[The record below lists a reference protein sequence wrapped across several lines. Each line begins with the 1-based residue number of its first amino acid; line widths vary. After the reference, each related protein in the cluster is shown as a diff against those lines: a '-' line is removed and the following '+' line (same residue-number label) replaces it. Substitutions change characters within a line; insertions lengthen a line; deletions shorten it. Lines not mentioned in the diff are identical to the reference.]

1 MQMYFISKWRHLQEL
16 SFAKGGLTTP
26 DKLNSIA
33 ALADDALRRAVDSH
47 TEWASLLVT
56 ISRLYKYP
64 FADQL
69 MIHAQ
74 RPGATACASY
84 EVWND
89 TMRRYVRRGAKG
101 IALVD
106 NSGDS
111 PRLRYVF
118 DIADTGTR
126 RSSRPFSP
134 WAVNDAN
141 LTEVQFGLKQDFGA
155 DGKWLS
161 SQLQDAARNLAEM
174 YFDAHRHDMA
184 GIVDGSLMA
193 GYDEGELRDSFIK
206 ATYVST
212 AYALL
217 SRCGYDPAAYFD
229 EADFA
234 FLSEW
239 DTSEAV
245 TALGTAVSENTQ
257 MVLRQIERTIRS
269 YERSQNHD
277 RDNLH
282 DRERRPTSEP
292 EPARDGANRPL
303 REAETALPP
312 GAPAHPVEPASDER
326 DAVAAPTRDRSGGA
340 TADRPDAAEAGGGS
354 GRNRGAESRRP
365 AEVDGPHEQLQGPG
379 RRSSSERIDLQLNL
393 FDEAEDAQAPSAFS
407 FPQEVVDDVLR
418 LGGNTDELRMRVV
431 AEFEKRRSIDEIAA
445 FLPTVYRGG
454 NGFTIDGVKYAVWY
468 AEDGIRVAQGEQA
481 RYERGAQLIPWA
493 EAAARIGELLDAE
506 RYATKG
512 EVAGAE
518 DYERE
523 LIAQKLWNLCRDLSE
538 GNEGLFPSLA
548 DVGGGY
554 PEAVQQIAAKLADP
568 EGREAVLGDY
578 LAFREAY
585 KADRGVLRF
594 HYHDVDGIF
603 VSLAAQLLDRR
614 KFASDMERVP
624 EVNSFIT
631 QDEIDKELCRGG
643 GIAGSK
649 WRIFGYFTEEH
660 SRSEKAAVLKDLYG
674 TGGHSHALSG
684 ASWSDEWHDAKGI
697 RLEKRGCEDV
707 NLTWS
712 AVARRIDELIASDRY
727 MTETELAEYDLHT
740 AAYAQYRDVKADHAD
755 DIVLVGHG
763 GNYYAY
769 RPDAEEVSDALDL
782 RVKHAGGLDYV
793 VIPGAQLDDALEKL
807 RWRRALSYV
816 DEVGAAHTLPFVI
829 PDAEREQYEKQ
840 LVEALVN
847 DSAYVNAV
855 RNSDSQNARDEGFAA
870 IRRIAAESTDMRFL
884 KLYHDNAEFRNGL
897 RNDVLAAAH
906 KEVSE
911 HPAVLQSQEPTASA
925 YGVGDFVWL
934 DGQEFKITDLQR
946 SYVEL
951 LPPELPYPI
960 YRTERRADFE
970 RLLRRD
976 ERNRHITDYLEQKAA
991 EHSAAEPVQ
1000 PKEPVPSDEAKPVV
1014 YIPVDGEW
1022 QGFPSIAAAEEAAL
1036 EEFQKETRRRARN
1049 FRITDEHLGE
1059 GGAKAKCR
1067 ANIEAIR
1074 LLKYLEEN
1082 GFQASPEQQ
1091 VKLSGYVGWGG
1102 IPEVFDESKPDWSK
1116 EYAELKALLTPEE
1129 YEAARGSTLNAHYTS
1144 PAVIRAIYEAVG
1156 SMGFEGGRILEPSM
1170 GVGNFFG
1177 LLPENM
1183 ANSQLYGVEL
1193 DSITGRIAKQLYPE
1207 ADITVAGFETTSRP
1221 GFYDLA
1227 VGNVP
1232 FGQYQVHDPEYGRL
1246 GFSIHNYFAA
1256 KMLDQVRPGG
1266 IVAFVTSR
1274 YTLDA
1279 KDESVRR
1286 YLAERGELLG
1296 AIRLP
1301 NNAFR
1306 ANAGTDVVSDI
1317 IFLQRR
1323 EQPLTELP
1331 DWVHVG
1337 ENEDGFAINNYFLQR
1352 PDMVLGTPSAESTQ
1366 YGRQDYT
1373 VAPIEGADLSELLH
1387 EAVQNIHGEY
1397 TEREIEEAER
1407 SDILPADPDVR
1418 NYSFTLVDGEVYYR
1432 EGGIMVRQDVSTAM
1446 TERIKGLMELRD
1458 CTRRLIQLQTE
1469 DASDAEIAAEQ
1480 QRLNQLYDAY
1490 TAKHGLISNRENKR
1504 AFSDDSSYYLLCSL
1518 EILDEDGKLER
1529 KADMFTRRTIQP
1541 RRPVEHTETAAEALA
1556 VSLNELG
1563 RVDMEYMSRLCGR
1576 DTSSA
1581 NEKSQPRRSTNPSP
1595 GAASYT
1601 ATDSNSSIPAENKDV
1616 NSIAAELSGVIF
1628 RVPGTE
1634 RYVTADEYLSG
1645 NVREKLREA
1654 EAAAKA
1660 DPSFNVNVEALR
1672 AAQPREL
1679 TASEIDVRLG
1689 ATWIEPRYIEQF
1701 MVETFQPTYWASRS
1715 MDVSYSPYT
1724 SEWHIDGKSAVGAN
1738 DVNACSTYGTSRIN
1752 AYKILENTLNLRDV
1766 RIYDKIEDADG
1777 TERRVLNVKETTLA
1791 QQKQQVIK
1799 DAFRDWLWK
1808 DPKRRETLAAR
1819 YNELFNSTRP
1829 REYDG
1834 SHLTFPGMNPEI
1846 ELREHQRSAIA
1857 RILYGGNSLLAHEVG
1872 AGKTFTMAA
1881 AAMEAKRLGLCRKP
1895 MFAVPNHLTEQW
1907 ASEFLRLYPSANIL
1921 VAEKGDF
1928 NPANRK
1934 KFCARIATGDY
1945 DAVIIGHSQFERI
1958 PVSQERQ
1965 ERLLRS
1971 EIEDITE
1978 GINQLKRSSGERFSI
1993 KSMEKTKK
2001 SLEAKLKKLLDS
2013 PKDDV
2018 VTFEE
2023 LGVDR
2028 LFVDEAHSHKN
2039 LYYHTKMQ
2047 NVAGLSSAEAQK
2059 SSDMYMKC
2067 RYMDE
2072 LTGSRGVVFATGT
2085 PVSNSMTEL
2094 YTMQRYLQHDT
2105 LERLGLSHFDS
2116 WAANF
2121 GETVTALELA
2131 PEGTGYRARTR
2142 FSKFFNL
2149 PELMNLFR
2157 EVVDIKTSDQLN
2169 LPTPEVVYHNE
2180 VSQPTEIQKKLVQEL
2195 SERATK
2201 VHARMVDP
2209 SEDNMLAITNDGRK
2223 LGLDQRVVNP
2233 LLPDEP
2239 GTKVNRCV
2247 DNVFRIWLEG
2257 ADKKLTQLI
2266 FCDLSTPGKG
2276 FNIYDDI
2283 KTKLISRGVP
2293 ESEIAFIHTA
2303 DTNMKKKELFAKV
2316 RSGNVR
2322 VLLGSTAKMGAGT
2335 NVQDRLIA
2343 LHDLDAPW
2351 RPGDLE
2357 QRKGRIA
2364 RQGNMNETVHV
2375 YRYVTE
2381 QTFDSY
2387 IWQTLEN
2394 KQRFISQIMTS
2405 KSPVRS
2411 CEDAD
2416 ETTLS
2421 YAEVKAL
2428 CAGDPRIREKMDLD
2442 VQVAKLR
2449 LLKSSHQSQKYQLE
2463 DRLLQYYPRE
2473 IAATKA
2479 AIMGCEADIKTRD
2492 AHPAPA
2498 DSFAGIELQGLH
2510 YDERVAA
2517 GEALLNILPT
2527 VQDTQPVHI
2536 GSFRGFDVEVSLE
2549 AFGKHVLTL
2558 KGTLEHHVE
2567 LGADARGNISRIENA
2582 LTALDKK
2589 LGALNTRLAD
2599 LQRQV
2604 ENAREELEKP
2614 FPQEDEL
2621 REKSA
2626 RLVEL
2631 NAELDMEN
2639 NSEPPEAEKPSVLA
2653 KLKEPMP
2660 LYEPKNAPSKEACR

>member
-1 MQMYFISKWRHLQEL
+1 MP
-16 SFAKGGLTTP
+16 AKVDTYLDLAREIAQGLAGSVGAWTAFLDT
-26 DKLNSIA
+26 A
-33 ALADDALRRAVDSH
+33 
-47 TEWASLLVT
+47 
-56 ISRLYKYP
+56 SRLYKYP
-64 FADQL
+64 FHDQL

-74 RPGATACASY
+74 RPEATACASY

-106 NSGDS
+106 NSGDA

-134 WAVNDAN
+134 WEINDGN
-141 LTEVQFGLKQDFGA
+141 LAEVQLGLRQAFNAEGD
-155 DGKWLS
+155 WLS
-161 SQLQDAARNLAEM
+161 SQLQDVARDLAEM
-174 YFDAHRHDMA
+174 YFDAHRHDIA
-184 GIVDGSLMA
+184 GIIDGSLMA
-193 GYDEGELRDSFIK
+193 GYDEGELRDSFTK
-206 ATYVST
+206 AAYAST

-234 FLSEW
+234 FISEW
-239 DTSEAV
+239 NTSEAV
-245 TALGTAVSENTQ
+245 TALGTAVSENAQ

-277 RDNLH
+277 RDNLY
-282 DRERRPTSEP
+282 DRERRPTAEP
-292 EPARDGANRPL
+292 HPARDRASRPLREDAPEVSAGAPANTVEPAPVERNAVAAPARDGGS
-303 REAETALPP
+303 
-312 GAPAHPVEPASDER
+312 GAA
-326 DAVAAPTRDRSGGA
+326 
-340 TADRPDAAEAGGGS
+340 ADRPDAAEAGGGS
-354 GRNRGAESRRP
+354 GRDGGTESSRP
-365 AEVDGPHEQLQGPG
+365 DEVDGAHEQLQGSG
-379 RRSSSERIDLQLNL
+379 RRSSSERIDLQLNF

-407 FPQEVVDDVLR
+407 FPQEVMDDVLR
-418 LGGNTDELRMRVV
+418 LGGNTEELRMRVA

-445 FLPTVYRGG
+445 FLPTVYQGG
-454 NGFTIDGVKYAVWY
+454 NGFIIDGEKYAVWFS
-468 AEDGIRVAQGEQA
+468 EDGIRVAHGEQA
-481 RYERGAQLIPWA
+481 RYERGAQLITWA
-493 EAAARIGELLDAE
+493 DAAARIGELLGDG
-506 RYATKG
+506 RFATKE
-512 EVAGAE
+512 EVTGAE
-518 DYERE
+518 DYEHE
-523 LIAQKLWNLCRDLSE
+523 LIARKLRDLQHDLSK

-548 DVGGGY
+548 DVDGGY
-554 PEAVQQIAAKLADP
+554 PEAVQKIAAKLADP

-594 HYHDVDGIF
+594 HSHDVDGIF
-603 VSLAAQLLDRR
+603 VLLAAQLLERR
-614 KFASDMERVP
+614 KFKSDIERVP

-631 QDEIDKELCRGG
+631 QDEIGDALSHGG
-643 GIAGSK
+643 GVAGSK
-649 WRIFGYFTEEH
+649 WRILRHFTEEH
-660 SRSEKAAVLKDLYG
+660 SLSEKAAVLKDLYG
-674 TGGHSHALSG
+674 IGGRSHALSG
-684 ASWSDEWHDAKGI
+684 ATGSGENHDAKGI
-697 RLEKRGCEDV
+697 RLSKPGCEDV

-727 MTETELAEYDLHT
+727 MTEAELAEYDLHT
-740 AAYAQYRDVKADHAD
+740 AAYAKYRDVKASNSDA
-755 DIVLVGHG
+755 IVLVAHG
-763 GNYYAY
+763 GSYYAY
-769 RPDAEEVSDALDL
+769 GPDCEQVSRTLGL
-782 RVKHAGGLDYV
+782 REQRAGGLDYV
-793 VIPGAQLDDALEKL
+793 VIPGEQLDEALEKL
-807 RWRRALSYV
+807 RSRSVVVYV
-816 DEVGAAHTLPFVI
+816 DEAGVEHTLSFI
-829 PDAEREQYEKQ
+829 ISDAEREQYEKQ

-855 RNSDSQNARDEGFAA
+855 RNSDSQNARDEGYAA

-897 RNDVLAAAH
+897 RNDVLAAAY

-911 HPAVLQSQEPTASA
+911 RPAVLQPREPSASA

-934 DGQEFKITDLQR
+934 DGREFKITDLQR
-946 SYVEL
+946 GYVEL
-951 LPPELPYPI
+951 LPPELTYPI
-960 YRTERRADFE
+960 YRTERCADFE

-976 ERNRHITDYLEQKAA
+976 ERNRHITDYLEQNAA

-1000 PKEPVPSDEAKPVV
+1000 SEEPVPSDEAKPVV

-1022 QGFPSIAAAEEAAL
+1022 QGFPSVAAAEVAAL

-1059 GGAKAKCR
+1059 GGAKTKCR
-1067 ANIEAIR
+1067 ANIEAIQ
-1074 LLKYLEEN
+1074 LLKYLERN

-1091 VKLSGYVGWGG
+1091 DKLSGYVGWGG
-1102 IPEVFDESKPDWSK
+1102 IPEVFDENKPDWSK
-1116 EYAELKALLTPEE
+1116 EYAELKSLLTPDE

-1144 PAVIRAIYEAVG
+1144 PAVIKAIYEAVG

-1193 DSITGRIAKQLYPE
+1193 DSITGRIAKQLYPK
-1207 ADITVAGFETTSRP
+1207 ADITVAGFETTNRP
-1221 GFYDLA
+1221 GFFDLA

-1232 FGQYQVHDPEYGRL
+1232 FGQYHVHDPEYDRL

-1286 YLAERGELLG
+1286 YLAERGEMLG

-1317 IFLQRR
+1317 IFLQKR
-1323 EQPLTELP
+1323 EAPATELP

-1337 ENEDGFAINNYFLQR
+1337 TTPEGFTVNRYFIDH
-1352 PDMVLGTPSAESTQ
+1352 PDLVLGTPTAESTQ

-1373 VAPIEGADLSELLH
+1373 VAPIEGADLSEQLH

-1397 TEREIEEAER
+1397 TERDVEEAENT
-1407 SDILPADPDVR
+1407 DILPADPDVR

-1432 EGGIMVRQDVSTAM
+1432 EGGIMVRQSVSAAM

-1541 RRPVEHTETAAEALA
+1541 HRPVEHTETAAEALA

-1563 RVDMEYMSRLCGR
+1563 RVDMEYMSRLCG
-1576 DTSSA
+1576 
-1581 NEKSQPRRSTNPSP
+1581 KSET
-1595 GAASYT
+1595 
-1601 ATDSNSSIPAENKDV
+1601 E
-1616 NSIAAELSGVIF
+1616 IAAELSGVIF

-1654 EAAAKA
+1654 EAAAKDDA
-1660 DPSFNVNVEALR
+1660 SYSINVEALK

-1715 MDVSYSPYT
+1715 MSVNYSPYT
-1724 SEWHIDGKSAVGAN
+1724 SEWHIYGKSAVGAN
-1738 DVNACSTYGTSRIN
+1738 DVNAFSTYGTSRIN

-1766 RIYDKIEDADG
+1766 RIYDKIEEADG

-1808 DPKRRETLAAR
+1808 DPKRRETLVAK

-1834 SHLTFPGMNPEI
+1834 SHLTFPGINPEI
-1846 ELREHQRSAIA
+1846 ELREHQRNAIA
-1857 RILYGGNSLLAHEVG
+1857 RILYGGNTLLAHEVG

-1907 ASEFLRLYPSANIL
+1907 ASEFLRLYPSANVL
-1921 VAEKGDF
+1921 VATKKDF
-1928 NPANRK
+1928 EPANRK

-1971 EIEDITE
+1971 EIEEITE

-1993 KSMEKTKK
+1993 KAMEKTKK

-2105 LERLGLSHFDS
+2105 LERLGLGHFDS

-2157 EVVDIKTSDQLN
+2157 EAADIKTADQLN
-2169 LPTPEVVYHNE
+2169 LPKPEVVYHNE

-2233 LLPDEP
+2233 LLPDSD

-2247 DNVFRIWLEG
+2247 DNVFRIWQDG
-2257 ADKKLTQLI
+2257 AREKLTQLI

-2276 FNIYDDI
+2276 FNVYDDI
-2283 KTKLISRGVP
+2283 KKKLVARGVP

-2303 DTNMKKKELFAKV
+2303 DTDMKKKELFAKV

-2322 VLLGSTAKMGAGT
+2322 VLIGSTAKMGAGT

-2428 CAGDPRIREKMDLD
+2428 CAGDPRIREKM
-2442 VQVAKLR
+2442 VR
-2449 LLKSSHQSQKYQLE
+2449 
-2463 DRLLQYYPRE
+2463 P
-2473 IAATKA
+2473 
-2479 AIMGCEADIKTRD
+2479 
-2492 AHPAPA
+2492 
-2498 DSFAGIELQGLH
+2498 
-2510 YDERVAA
+2510 
-2517 GEALLNILPT
+2517 
-2527 VQDTQPVHI
+2527 
-2536 GSFRGFDVEVSLE
+2536 
-2549 AFGKHVLTL
+2549 
-2558 KGTLEHHVE
+2558 
-2567 LGADARGNISRIENA
+2567 
-2582 LTALDKK
+2582 
-2589 LGALNTRLAD
+2589 
-2599 LQRQV
+2599 
-2604 ENAREELEKP
+2604 
-2614 FPQEDEL
+2614 
-2621 REKSA
+2621 
-2626 RLVEL
+2626 
-2631 NAELDMEN
+2631 
-2639 NSEPPEAEKPSVLA
+2639 
-2653 KLKEPMP
+2653 
-2660 LYEPKNAPSKEACR
+2660 

>member
-1 MQMYFISKWRHLQEL
+1 MP
-16 SFAKGGLTTP
+16 AKVDTYLDLARETARGLAGSVGAWTAFLDT
-26 DKLNSIA
+26 A
-33 ALADDALRRAVDSH
+33 
-47 TEWASLLVT
+47 
-56 ISRLYKYP
+56 SRLYKYP

-106 NSGDS
+106 NSGDA

-134 WAVNDAN
+134 WQIGTGNIEAVSSVLEDS
-141 LTEVQFGLKQDFGA
+141 FGA
-155 DGKWLS
+155 ERDVSLA
-161 SQLQDAARNLAEM
+161 SQLEAAAALLADEYWM
-174 YFDAHRHDMA
+174 GNSRDILD
-184 GIVDGSLMA
+184 IVDGSSLEE
-193 GYDEGELRDSFIK
+193 YDDFNIGVSFREAAAVSIAHTLLR
-206 ATYVST
+206 
-212 AYALL
+212 
-217 SRCGYDPAAYFD
+217 RCGFEPENYFEPQD
-229 EADFA
+229 YKAVF
-234 FLSEW
+234 EW
-239 DTSEAV
+239 DTPEAV
-245 TALGTAVSENTQ
+245 TALGTAVSEISGQ
-257 MVLRQIERTIRS
+257 VLRQIERTVRRE
-269 YERSQNHD
+269 ERSRTHGTVLYD
-277 RDNLH
+277 EGRSIAA
-282 DRERRPTSEP
+282 RA

-303 REAETALPP
+303 REAETEVSS
-312 GAPAHPVEPASDER
+312 GAPAHTVEPAPDER
-326 DAVAAPTRDRSGGA
+326 DAVAAPARDRNGGA
-340 TADRPDAAEAGGGS
+340 AADGPDAAEAGGGS
-354 GRNRGAESRRP
+354 GRNRGTESRRP
-365 AEVDGPHEQLQGPG
+365 DEVDGPHEQLQGSG

-407 FPQEVVDDVLR
+407 FPQKVMDDVLR

-445 FLPTVYRGG
+445 FLPAVYQGG
-454 NGFTIDGVKYAVWY
+454 NGFAIDGEKYAVWY
-468 AEDGIRVAQGEQA
+468 SEDGIRIAQGEQA
-481 RYERGAQLIPWA
+481 RYERGAQLIPWVD
-493 EAAARIGELLDAE
+493 AAVRIGELLDAG

-523 LIAQKLWNLCRDLSE
+523 LIAQKLWHLCRDLSE

-554 PEAVQQIAAKLADP
+554 PEAVQQIAAKLSDP

-603 VSLAAQLLDRR
+603 DLLESQRLERR
-614 KFASDMERVP
+614 KFASDIERVP

-643 GIAGSK
+643 GRAGK
-649 WRIFGYFTEEH
+649 WRIFKYFTEEH

-740 AAYAQYRDVKADHAD
+740 AAYAKYRDAKADHAD

-769 RPDAEEVSDALDL
+769 RPDAEDVSNALDL
-782 RVKHAGGLDYV
+782 REQHAGGLDYV
-793 VIPGAQLDDALEKL
+793 VIPGEQLDTALEKL
-807 RWRRALSYV
+807 RWRRAVSYV
-816 DEVGAAHTLPFVI
+816 DEAGVVHTLPFI
-829 PDAEREQYEKQ
+829 ISDAEREQYEKQ

-855 RNSDSQNARDEGFAA
+855 RNSDSQNAIDEGFAA
-870 IRRIAAESTDMRFL
+870 IRRIAAESTDMRFQ

-897 RNDVLAAAH
+897 RNDVLAAAY

-911 HPAVLQSQEPTASA
+911 RTAVLQLREPTASA

-934 DGQEFKITDLQR
+934 DGREFKITDLQR
-946 SYVEL
+946 GYVEL
-951 LPPELPYPI
+951 LPPEMPYPI

-976 ERNRHITDYLEQKAA
+976 ERNRHITDRLEEAVVSAGLEQGSTVSETA
-991 EHSAAEPVQ
+991 EHSADEPVQ
-1000 PKEPVPSDEAKPVV
+1000 PEEPVPPDEAKPVA

-1022 QGFPSIAAAEEAAL
+1022 QGFPSVAAEEAAF
-1036 EEFQKETRRRARN
+1036 EEFRKETRRRARN

-1067 ANIEAIR
+1067 ANIEAIQ
-1074 LLKYLEEN
+1074 LLKYLERN

-1091 VKLSGYVGWGG
+1091 DKLSGYVGWGG
-1102 IPEVFDESKPDWSK
+1102 IPEVFDENKSEWSK

-1144 PAVIRAIYEAVG
+1144 PTVIRAIYEAVG
-1156 SMGFEGGRILEPSM
+1156 GMGFEGGRILEPSM

-1177 LLPENM
+1177 LLPESM
-1183 ANSQLYGVEL
+1183 ANSRLYGVEL
-1193 DSITGRIAKQLYPE
+1193 DSITGRIAKQLYPK
-1207 ADITVAGFETTSRP
+1207 ADITVAGFETANRP
-1221 GFYDLA
+1221 GFFDLA

-1232 FGQYQVHDPEYGRL
+1232 FGQYQVHDPEYDRL

-1286 YLAERGELLG
+1286 YLAERSELLG

-1323 EQPLTELP
+1323 EAPVTELP
-1331 DWVHVG
+1331 EWVHVG
-1337 ENEDGFAINNYFLQR
+1337 ENEDGFAINNYFLQH
-1352 PDMVLGTPSAESTQ
+1352 PEMVLGTPTAESTQ

-1387 EAVQNIHGEY
+1387 KAIQNIHGEY
-1397 TEREIEEAER
+1397 AEREIEEAER
-1407 SDILPADPDVR
+1407 SDILPADPDMR
-1418 NYSFTLVDGEVYYR
+1418 NYSFALVDGEVYFR
-1432 EGGIMVRQDVSTAM
+1432 EGGIMVRQDVSAAM
-1446 TERIKGLMELRD
+1446 TARIKGLMELRD
-1458 CTRRLIQLQTE
+1458 CTRKLIQLQTE
-1469 DASDAEIAAEQ
+1469 DASDAEITAEQ
-1480 QRLNQLYDAY
+1480 RRLNRLYDAY

-1518 EILDEDGKLER
+1518 EILNEDGKLER

-1541 RRPVEHTETAAEALA
+1541 HRPVEHTETAAEALA

-1563 RVDMEYMSRLCGR
+1563 RVDMEYMSRLCG
-1576 DTSSA
+1576 
-1581 NEKSQPRRSTNPSP
+1581 KSET
-1595 GAASYT
+1595 
-1601 ATDSNSSIPAENKDV
+1601 E
-1616 NSIAAELSGVIF
+1616 IAAELSGVIF
-1628 RVPGTE
+1628 RVPGEE
-1634 RYVTADEYLSG
+1634 RYATADEYLSG

-1654 EAAAKA
+1654 ETAAKT
-1660 DPSFNVNVEALR
+1660 DQSFNINVEALR

-1689 ATWIEPRYIEQF
+1689 ATWIEPRYIAQF
-1701 MVETFQPTYWASRS
+1701 MFNTFQPTYWASRS
-1715 MDVSYSPYT
+1715 MSVNYSPYT
-1724 SEWHIDGKSAVGAN
+1724 SEWRIEGKSAVSAN
-1738 DVNACSTYGTSRIN
+1738 DVNACSTYGTSRMN

-1808 DPKRRETLAAR
+1808 DPKRRETLVAK

-1834 SHLTFPGMNPEI
+1834 SHLTFPGMSPEI

-1857 RILYGGNSLLAHEVG
+1857 RILYGGNTLLAHEVG

-1921 VAEKGDF
+1921 VATKKDF
-1928 NPANRK
+1928 EPANRK

-1965 ERLLRS
+1965 ERLLQS
-1971 EIEDITE
+1971 EIDEITE

-2028 LFVDEAHSHKN
+2028 LFVDEAHSYKN

-2059 SSDMYMKC
+2059 STDMYMKC

-2072 LTGSRGVVFATGT
+2072 QTGSRGVVFATGT

-2105 LERLGLSHFDS
+2105 LERLGLGHFDS

-2157 EVVDIKTSDQLN
+2157 EVADIKTADQLM

-2180 VSQPTEIQKKLVQEL
+2180 VSQPTEIQRKLVQEL

-2233 LLPDEP
+2233 LLPDAD

-2247 DNVFRIWLEG
+2247 DNVFRIWQDG
-2257 ADKKLTQLI
+2257 AGEKLTQLI

-2276 FNIYDDI
+2276 FNVYDDI
-2283 KTKLISRGVP
+2283 KKKLSDRGVP

-2303 DTNMKKKELFAKV
+2303 DTEAKKKELFAKV

-2335 NVQDRLIA
+2335 NVQDRLVA

-2381 QTFDSY
+2381 NTFDSY

-2428 CAGDPRIREKMDLD
+2428 CAGDPRIKEKMDLD

-2449 LLKSSHQSQKYQLE
+2449 LLKSSYQSQKYQLE
-2463 DRLLQYYPRE
+2463 DKLLQGFPRE
-2473 IAATKA
+2473 IAETKA
-2479 AIMGCEADIKTRD
+2479 AISGCEADTKTRD
-2492 AHPAPA
+2492 AHPAPV
-2498 DSFAGIELQGLH
+2498 DGFAGIELQGQY

-2517 GEALLNILPT
+2517 GKALLNILPT
-2527 VQDTQPVHI
+2527 VQDMKPVHI

-2558 KGTLEHHVE
+2558 KGALEYHVE
-2567 LGADARGNISRIENA
+2567 LGADARGNVTRIENA
-2582 LTALDKK
+2582 MPMIGGKLDTFR
-2589 LGALNTRLAD
+2589 ARLSD
-2599 LQRQV
+2599 LERQV
-2604 ENAREELEKP
+2604 ENARKELEKP

-2639 NSEPPEAEKPSVLA
+2639 NTEPQEAEKPSVLA
-2653 KLKEPMP
+2653 KLKEPIP
-2660 LYEPKNAPSKEACR
+2660 LYEPKTHQVKYEEACR

>member
-1 MQMYFISKWRHLQEL
+1 MYKAAFGPLFYYAK
-16 SFAKGGLTTP
+16 KGGLTTS
-26 DKLNSIA
+26 DKLNSIT

-47 TEWASLLVT
+47 TEWASLLGT

-64 FADQL
+64 FHDQL

-74 RPGATACASY
+74 RPEATACASY

-106 NSGDS
+106 NSGDA

-134 WAVNDAN
+134 WEINDGN
-141 LTEVQFGLKQDFGA
+141 LAEVQLGLRQAFNSEGE
-155 DGKWLS
+155 WLS
-161 SQLQDAARNLAEM
+161 SQLQDVARDIAEM
-174 YFDAHRHDMA
+174 YFDAHRHGIA

-206 ATYVST
+206 AAYAST
-212 AYALL
+212 AYAML

-234 FLSEW
+234 FLSEL
-239 DTSEAV
+239 DTPEAV

-257 MVLRQIERTIRS
+257 IVLRQIERTIRS
-269 YERSQNHD
+269 YERIQSHD

-282 DRERRPTSEP
+282 DRERRPTAEP
-292 EPARDGANRPL
+292 EPAGDGANRPL
-303 REAETALPP
+303 REVEAEIHP
-312 GAPAHPVEPASDER
+312 GAPANIVEPAPDER
-326 DAVAAPTRDRSGGA
+326 NTVAAPARDGESSA
-340 TADRPDAAEAGGGS
+340 EPHRPDAAKAGGGS
-354 GRNRGAESRRP
+354 GRNGGTEGRRP
-365 AEVDGPHEQLQGPG
+365 DEVDRAYEQLQGPG

-407 FPQEVVDDVLR
+407 FPQED
-418 LGGNTDELRMRVV
+418 
-431 AEFEKRRSIDEIAA
+431 
-445 FLPTVYRGG
+445 
-454 NGFTIDGVKYAVWY
+454 
-468 AEDGIRVAQGEQA
+468 
-481 RYERGAQLIPWA
+481 
-493 EAAARIGELLDAE
+493 
-506 RYATKG
+506 
-512 EVAGAE
+512 
-518 DYERE
+518 
-523 LIAQKLWNLCRDLSE
+523 
-538 GNEGLFPSLA
+538 
-548 DVGGGY
+548 
-554 PEAVQQIAAKLADP
+554 
-568 EGREAVLGDY
+568 
-578 LAFREAY
+578 
-585 KADRGVLRF
+585 
-594 HYHDVDGIF
+594 
-603 VSLAAQLLDRR
+603 
-614 KFASDMERVP
+614 
-624 EVNSFIT
+624 
-631 QDEIDKELCRGG
+631 
-643 GIAGSK
+643 
-649 WRIFGYFTEEH
+649 
-660 SRSEKAAVLKDLYG
+660 
-674 TGGHSHALSG
+674 
-684 ASWSDEWHDAKGI
+684 
-697 RLEKRGCEDV
+697 
-707 NLTWS
+707 
-712 AVARRIDELIASDRY
+712 
-727 MTETELAEYDLHT
+727 
-740 AAYAQYRDVKADHAD
+740 ADHT
-755 DIVLVGHG
+755 I
-763 GNYYAY
+763 
-769 RPDAEEVSDALDL
+769 S
-782 RVKHAGGLDYV
+782 
-793 VIPGAQLDDALEKL
+793 
-807 RWRRALSYV
+807 
-816 DEVGAAHTLPFVI
+816 
-829 PDAEREQYEKQ
+829 DAEREQYEMQ

-847 DSAYVNAV
+847 DGTYVNAV
-855 RNSDSQNARDEGFAA
+855 RNSDRQNALDEGFSA
-870 IRRIAAESTDMRFL
+870 IRRIAAASTDMRFQ
-884 KLYHDNAEFRNGL
+884 KLYHDDAEFRNGL
-897 RNDVLAAAH
+897 RNDVLAAAY

-911 HPAVLQSQEPTASA
+911 RGNVEVEQSEPSHESTPA
-925 YGVGDFVWL
+925 
-934 DGQEFKITDLQR
+934 
-946 SYVEL
+946 
-951 LPPELPYPI
+951 
-960 YRTERRADFE
+960 
-970 RLLRRD
+970 
-976 ERNRHITDYLEQKAA
+976 
-991 EHSAAEPVQ
+991 
-1000 PKEPVPSDEAKPVV
+1000 V

-1022 QGFPSIAAAEEAAL
+1022 QGFPSVVAAEAAL
-1036 EEFQKETRRRARN
+1036 EEFRKETRRGARN

-1067 ANIEAIR
+1067 ANIEAIQ
-1074 LLKYLEEN
+1074 LLKYLERN

-1091 VKLSGYVGWGG
+1091 EVLSRYVGWGG
-1102 IPEVFDESKPDWSK
+1102 IPDVFDESKSEWSK

-1129 YEAARGSTLNAHYTS
+1129 YDAARGSTLNAHYTS
-1144 PAVIRAIYEAVG
+1144 PTVIRAIYGALG
-1156 SMGFEGGRILEPSM
+1156 NMGFEGGRILEPSM

-1207 ADITVAGFETTSRP
+1207 ANITVAGFETTSRP

-1232 FGQYQVHDPEYGRL
+1232 FGQYQVHDPEYDRL
-1246 GFSIHNYFAA
+1246 GFSIHNYFAS

-1317 IFLQRR
+1317 IFLQKR
-1323 EQPLTELP
+1323 EAPAMELP

-1337 ENEDGFAINNYFLQR
+1337 TTPEGFTVNRYFLDN
-1352 PDMVLGTPSAESTQ
+1352 PNMVLGTPTAESTQ

-1397 TEREIEEAER
+1397 TERDVEEAENT
-1407 SDILPADPDVR
+1407 DILPADPDVR
-1418 NYSFTLVDGEVYYR
+1418 NYSFTLVGGEVYYR
-1432 EGGIMVRQDVSTAM
+1432 EGGIMVRQSVSAAM

-1469 DASDAEIAAEQ
+1469 DASDTEIATGQ
-1480 QRLNQLYDAY
+1480 RRLNRLYDAY
-1490 TAKHGLISNRENKR
+1490 TAKHGLISSRENKR

-1518 EILDEDGKLER
+1518 EILNEDGKLER

-1541 RRPVEHTETAAEALA
+1541 HRPVEHTETAAEALA

-1563 RVDMEYMSRLCGR
+1563 RVDMEYMSRLCG
-1576 DTSSA
+1576 
-1581 NEKSQPRRSTNPSP
+1581 KSET
-1595 GAASYT
+1595 
-1601 ATDSNSSIPAENKDV
+1601 E
-1616 NSIAAELSGVIF
+1616 IAAELSGVIF

-1634 RYVTADEYLSG
+1634 RYATADEYLSG

-1654 EAAAKA
+1654 EAATKA
-1660 DPSFNVNVEALR
+1660 DPSFNVNVEALK

-1766 RIYDKIEDADG
+1766 RIYDKIEEADG

-1799 DAFRDWLWK
+1799 DAFRDWLWQ
-1808 DPKRRETLAAR
+1808 DPKRRETLVAR

-1846 ELREHQRSAIA
+1846 ELREHQRNAIA
-1857 RILYGGNSLLAHEVG
+1857 RILYGGNTLLAHEVG

-1907 ASEFLRLYPSANIL
+1907 ASEFLRLYPSANVL
-1921 VAEKGDF
+1921 VATKKDF
-1928 NPANRK
+1928 EPANRK

-1945 DAVIIGHSQFERI
+1945 DAVIIGHSQFEKI

-1971 EIEDITE
+1971 EIEEITE

-1993 KSMEKTKK
+1993 KAMEKTKK

-2028 LFVDEAHSHKN
+2028 LFVDEAHSYKN

-2105 LERLGLSHFDS
+2105 LERLGLGHFDS

-2157 EVVDIKTSDQLN
+2157 EVADIKTADQLM
-2169 LPTPEVVYHNE
+2169 LPTPEVMYHNE

-2233 LLPDEP
+2233 LLPDAD

-2247 DNVFRIWLEG
+2247 DNVFRIWQDG
-2257 ADKKLTQLI
+2257 AGEKLTQLI

-2293 ESEIAFIHTA
+2293 ESEIAFIHMA
-2303 DTNMKKKELFAKV
+2303 DTEAKKKELFAKV

-2322 VLLGSTAKMGAGT
+2322 VLIGSTAKMGAGT
-2335 NVQDRLIA
+2335 NVQDRLVA

-2381 QTFDSY
+2381 NTFDAY
-2387 IWQTLEN
+2387 LWQTLEN
-2394 KQRFISQIMTS
+2394 KQKFISQIMTS

-2428 CAGDPRIREKMDLD
+2428 CAGDPRIKEKMDLD

-2463 DRLLQYYPRE
+2463 DRLMQYFPRE

-2479 AIMGCEADIKTRD
+2479 AIMGCEADVATRD

-2517 GEALLNILPT
+2517 GEALMQILPT
-2527 VQDTQPVHI
+2527 IMDTEPVHI

-2549 AFGKHVLTL
+2549 QFGKHVLTL

-2567 LGADARGNISRIENA
+2567 LGADARGNVTRIENA

-2589 LGALNTRLAD
+2589 LGALNTRLSD

-2621 REKSA
+2621 REKSS

-2639 NSEPPEAEKPSVLA
+2639 NTEPQEAEKPSVLA
-2653 KLKEPMP
+2653 KLKEPIP
-2660 LYEPKNAPSKEACR
+2660 LYEPRPHQAKEACR

>member
-1 MQMYFISKWRHLQEL
+1 MP
-16 SFAKGGLTTP
+16 AKVDTYL
-26 DKLNSIA
+26 
-33 ALADDALRRAVDSH
+33 ALARETALGLSGSVGAWTAFLD
-47 TEWASLLVT
+47 TA
-56 ISRLYKYP
+56 SRLYKYP

-106 NSGDS
+106 NSGDA

-134 WAVNDAN
+134 WEINDGN
-141 LTEVQFGLKQDFGA
+141 LAEVQLGLRQAFNAEGD
-155 DGKWLS
+155 WLS
-161 SQLQDAARNLAEM
+161 SQLQDVARDLAEM
-174 YFDAHRHDMA
+174 YFDAHRHDIA
-184 GIVDGSLMA
+184 GIIDGSLMA
-193 GYDEGELRDSFIK
+193 GYDEGELRDSFTK
-206 ATYVST
+206 AAYAST

-239 DTSEAV
+239 DTPEAV

-257 MVLRQIERTIRS
+257 IVLRQIERTIRS
-269 YERSQNHD
+269 YERSQSHD
-277 RDNLH
+277 RDNLQH
-282 DRERRPTSEP
+282 RERRPAARA

-303 REAETALPP
+303 REDAPEVSA
-312 GAPAHPVEPASDER
+312 GAPAHPVEPDGTER
-326 DAVAAPTRDRSGGA
+326 DAVAAPARDRSGGA

-365 AEVDGPHEQLQGPG
+365 DEVDRPHEQLQGSG

-407 FPQEVVDDVLR
+407 FPQEVMDDVLR
-418 LGGNTDELRMRVV
+418 LGGNTDKLRMRVI
-431 AEFEKRRSIDEIAA
+431 AEFEKQRSIDEIAA
-445 FLPTVYRGG
+445 FLPTVYQGG
-454 NGFTIDGVKYAVWY
+454 NGFTVNGDKYAVWFSD
-468 AEDGIRVAQGEQA
+468 DGIRVAKGEQA

-493 EAAARIGELLDAE
+493 DAAARIGELLGE
-506 RYATKG
+506 GRYATKEEG
-512 EVAGAE
+512 SGAE
-518 DYERE
+518 DYEHE
-523 LIAQKLWNLCRDLSE
+523 LIAQKLWHLCRDLSD
-538 GNEGLFPSLA
+538 GNESMFPSLA
-548 DVGGGY
+548 NVDGGY
-554 PEAVQQIAAKLADP
+554 PEAVQQIAAKLVGP

-585 KADRGVLRF
+585 KADRSALRF

-603 VSLAAQLLDRR
+603 DLLESQRLERR
-614 KFASDMERVP
+614 KFASGMERVP

-643 GIAGSK
+643 GRAGK
-649 WRIFGYFTEEH
+649 WRIFRYFTEEH
-660 SRSEKAAVLKDLYG
+660 SRSEKAAVLKELYG

-684 ASWSDEWHDAKGI
+684 ASGSNESYDAKGI
-697 RLEKRGCEDV
+697 RLEKLGCEVV

-727 MTETELAEYDLHT
+727 MTEAELAEYDLHT
-740 AAYAQYRDVKADHAD
+740 AAYAQYRDVKPDHAD

-807 RWRRALSYV
+807 RSRSAVSYV
-816 DEVGAAHTLPFVI
+816 DEAGAAHTLPFVI
-829 PDAEREQYEKQ
+829 SDAEREQYEKQ
-840 LVEALVN
+840 LVVALVN

-855 RNSDSQNARDEGFAA
+855 RNSDRQNALDEGFAA
-870 IRRIAAESTDMRFL
+870 IRRIAAASTDMRFQ

-897 RNDVLAAAH
+897 RNDVLAAAY

-911 HPAVLQSQEPTASA
+911 RGNVGVEQSDTSHEPT
-925 YGVGDFVWL
+925 
-934 DGQEFKITDLQR
+934 
-946 SYVEL
+946 
-951 LPPELPYPI
+951 
-960 YRTERRADFE
+960 
-970 RLLRRD
+970 
-976 ERNRHITDYLEQKAA
+976 
-991 EHSAAEPVQ
+991 
-1000 PKEPVPSDEAKPVV
+1000 PVV

-1022 QGFPSIAAAEEAAL
+1022 QGFPSVAAAEEAAL
-1036 EEFQKETRRRARN
+1036 DEFCKETRRRARN

-1059 GGAKAKCR
+1059 GGAKTKCR
-1067 ANIEAIR
+1067 ANIEAIQ
-1074 LLKYLEEN
+1074 LLKYLERN

-1091 VKLSGYVGWGG
+1091 DKLSGYVGWGG
-1102 IPEVFDESKPDWSK
+1102 IPEVFDENKPDWSK
-1116 EYAELKALLTPEE
+1116 EYAELKSLLTPDE

-1144 PAVIRAIYEAVG
+1144 PAVIKAIYEAVG

-1193 DSITGRIAKQLYPE
+1193 DSITGRIAKQLYPK
-1207 ADITVAGFETTSRP
+1207 ADITVAGFETTNRP
-1221 GFYDLA
+1221 GFFDLA

-1232 FGQYQVHDPEYGRL
+1232 FGQYHVHDPEYDRL

-1286 YLAERGELLG
+1286 YLAERGEMLG

-1323 EQPLTELP
+1323 EAPATELP
-1331 DWVHVG
+1331 EWVHVG
-1337 ENEDGFAINNYFLQR
+1337 TTPEGFTVNRYFIDHS
-1352 PDMVLGTPSAESTQ
+1352 DMVLGTPTAESTQ

-1397 TEREIEEAER
+1397 TEREMEEAENT
-1407 SDILPADPDVR
+1407 DILPANPDVR

-1432 EGGIMVRQDVSTAM
+1432 EGGIMVRQSVSAAM

-1469 DASDAEIAAEQ
+1469 DASDVEIAAEQ
-1480 QRLNQLYDAY
+1480 QRLNTLYDAY
-1490 TAKHGLISNRENKR
+1490 TAKHGLISSRENKR

-1541 RRPVEHTETAAEALA
+1541 HRPVEHTETAAEALA

-1563 RVDMEYMSRLCGR
+1563 RVDMEYMSRLCG
-1576 DTSSA
+1576 
-1581 NEKSQPRRSTNPSP
+1581 KS
-1595 GAASYT
+1595 
-1601 ATDSNSSIPAENKDV
+1601 DAE
-1616 NSIAAELSGVIF
+1616 IAAELSGVIF
-1628 RVPGTE
+1628 RVPGEE
-1634 RYVTADEYLSG
+1634 RYATADEYLSG

-1660 DPSFNVNVEALR
+1660 DPSFNVNVESLR

-1689 ATWIEPRYIEQF
+1689 ATWIETRYIEQF

-1715 MDVSYSPYT
+1715 MSVNYSPYT
-1724 SEWHIDGKSAVGAN
+1724 SEWRIEGKSAVSAT
-1738 DVNACSTYGTSRIN
+1738 DVNAFSTYGTLRIS

-1766 RIYDKIEDADG
+1766 RIYDKVEEADG

-1808 DPKRRETLAAR
+1808 DPKRRETLVAR

-1857 RILYGGNSLLAHEVG
+1857 RILYGGNTLLAHEVG

-1907 ASEFLRLYPSANIL
+1907 ASEFLRLYPSANVL
-1921 VAEKGDF
+1921 VATKKDF
-1928 NPANRK
+1928 EPANRK

-1971 EIEDITE
+1971 EIEEITE
-1978 GINQLKRSSGERFSI
+1978 GINQLKLNHGERFSI
-1993 KSMEKTKK
+1993 KAMEKTKK

-2072 LTGSRGVVFATGT
+2072 LTGSRGIVFATGT

-2157 EVVDIKTSDQLN
+2157 EVADIKTSDQLN
-2169 LPTPEVVYHNE
+2169 LPKPEVVYHNE
-2180 VSQPTEIQKKLVQEL
+2180 VSQTTEIQKKLVQEL

-2233 LLPDEP
+2233 LLPDAD

-2247 DNVFRIWLEG
+2247 ENVFRIWQDG

-2266 FCDLSTPGKG
+2266 FCDLSTPGKD

-2293 ESEIAFIHTA
+2293 ESEIAFIHDANT
-2303 DTNMKKKELFAKV
+2303 DEKKKALFSRV

-2335 NVQDRLIA
+2335 NVQDRLVA

-2421 YAEVKAL
+2421 FAEIKAL
-2428 CAGDPRIREKMDLD
+2428 CAGDPRIKEKMDLD

-2463 DRLLQYYPRE
+2463 DRLMQYFPRE
-2473 IAATKA
+2473 IAATRV
-2479 AIMGCEADIKTRD
+2479 AIMGCEADVATRD

-2549 AFGKHVLTL
+2549 QFGKHVLTL
-2558 KGTLEHHVE
+2558 KGALEHHVE
-2567 LGADARGNISRIENA
+2567 LGADARGNISRIENT

-2589 LGALNTRLAD
+2589 LGALNTRLSD
-2599 LQRQV
+2599 LERQV
-2604 ENAREELEKP
+2604 ENAREELGKP

-2639 NSEPPEAEKPSVLA
+2639 NSEPQEAEKPSVLA
-2653 KLKEPMP
+2653 KLKEPIP
-2660 LYEPKNAPSKEACR
+2660 LYEPKTHQVKYKEACR

>member
-1 MQMYFISKWRHLQEL
+1 MYKAAFGPLFYYAK
-16 SFAKGGLTTP
+16 KGGLTTS
-26 DKLNSIA
+26 DKLNSIT
-33 ALADDALRRAVDSH
+33 ALANDALSQSTDGY
-47 TEWASLLVT
+47 TEWASLLGT

-64 FADQL
+64 FYDQL

-89 TMRRYVRRGAKG
+89 TMRRYVRRGVKG

-106 NSGDS
+106 NSGDA

-134 WAVNDAN
+134 WEINDGN
-141 LTEVQFGLKQDFGA
+141 LAEVQLGLRQAFNAEGE
-155 DGKWLS
+155 WLS
-161 SQLQDAARNLAEM
+161 SQLQDVARDLAEM

-206 ATYVST
+206 AAYAST

-239 DTSEAV
+239 NTSEAV

-269 YERSQNHD
+269 YERSQNHA

-282 DRERRPTSEP
+282 DRERRPTAEP
-292 EPARDGANRPL
+292 HPARDGANRPL
-303 REAETALPP
+303 REAETALPQ
-312 GAPAHPVEPASDER
+312 GAPAHTVEPDGTER
-326 DAVAAPTRDRSGGA
+326 DAVAAPARDRGSSA
-340 TADRPDAAEAGGGS
+340 EPHRPDAAEAGGGS
-354 GRNRGAESRRP
+354 GRDGGTESSRP
-365 AEVDGPHEQLQGPG
+365 DEVDGTYQQLQGPG

-407 FPQEVVDDVLR
+407 FPQEVMDDVLR
-418 LGGNTDELRMRVV
+418 LGGNTDGLRMRVV
-431 AEFEKRRSIDEIAA
+431 AELEKRRSIDEIAA

-454 NGFTIDGVKYAVWY
+454 NGFTVNGDKYAVWY
-468 AEDGIRVAQGEQA
+468 TDDGIRIAQGEQA

-493 EAAARIGELLDAE
+493 EAAVRIGELLDAG
-506 RYATKG
+506 RYATKD

-518 DYERE
+518 DYEHE
-523 LIAQKLWNLCRDLSE
+523 LIAQKLWHLCRDLSE
-538 GNEGLFPSLA
+538 GNEGLLSSLA

-578 LAFREAY
+578 LDFREAY
-585 KADRGVLRF
+585 KADPDVLYA

-603 VSLAAQLLDRR
+603 VSLAAQLLERR
-614 KFASDMERVP
+614 KFASDMERLP
-624 EVNSFIT
+624 NAYGLIT
-631 QDEIDKELCRGG
+631 QDEIDKVLCRGG
-643 GIAGSK
+643 GRAGSK
-649 WRIFGYFTEEH
+649 WRIFRYFTEEH
-660 SRSEKAAVLKDLYG
+660 SRSEKAAALKELYG
-674 TGGHSHALSG
+674 TGGRGHALSG
-684 ASWSDEWHDAKGI
+684 ASGSNESYDAKGI
-697 RLEKRGCEDV
+697 RLEKRGCEYV

-712 AVARRIDELIASDRY
+712 AVARRIDELIATDRY
-727 MTETELAEYDLHT
+727 MTEAELAEYDLHT
-740 AAYAQYRDVKADHAD
+740 AVYAKYRDVKADHAD

-769 RPDAEEVSDALDL
+769 RPDTEEVSNALDL
-782 RVKHAGGLDYV
+782 RVKHAGGLDFV
-793 VIPGAQLDDALEKL
+793 AIPGEQLDTALEKL
-807 RWRRALSYV
+807 RSRSAVSYV
-816 DEVGAAHTLPFVI
+816 DEAGVEHTLPFI
-829 PDAEREQYEKQ
+829 ISDAEREQYEKQ
-840 LVEALVN
+840 LVEALAN

-855 RNSDSQNARDEGFAA
+855 RNSDSQNAIDEGFAA
-870 IRRIAAESTDMRFL
+870 IRRIAAASTDMRSQ

-897 RNDVLAAAH
+897 RNDVLAAAY

-911 HPAVLQSQEPTASA
+911 RGNVGVEQSETS
-925 YGVGDFVWL
+925 
-934 DGQEFKITDLQR
+934 
-946 SYVEL
+946 
-951 LPPELPYPI
+951 
-960 YRTERRADFE
+960 
-970 RLLRRD
+970 
-976 ERNRHITDYLEQKAA
+976 HEQT
-991 EHSAAEPVQ
+991 
-1000 PKEPVPSDEAKPVV
+1000 PVV

-1036 EEFQKETRRRARN
+1036 EEFQKETRREARN

-1067 ANIEAIR
+1067 ANIEAIQ
-1074 LLKYLEEN
+1074 LLKYLERN

-1102 IPEVFDESKPDWSK
+1102 IPEVFDESKSEWSK

-1177 LLPENM
+1177 LLPESM
-1183 ANSQLYGVEL
+1183 QGSQLYGVEL

-1207 ADITVAGFETTSRP
+1207 ADITVAGFETTGRP

-1232 FGQYQVHDPEYGRL
+1232 FGQYQVHDPEYDRL

-1266 IVAFVTSR
+1266 IAAFVTSR

-1317 IFLQRR
+1317 IFLQKR
-1323 EQPLTELP
+1323 EAPAMELP

-1337 ENEDGFAINNYFLQR
+1337 TTPEGFTVNRYFIDH
-1352 PDMVLGTPSAESTQ
+1352 PDMVLGTPTAESTQ

-1373 VAPIEGADLSELLH
+1373 VAPIEGADLSEQLH

-1397 TEREIEEAER
+1397 TERDVEEAENT
-1407 SDILPADPDVR
+1407 DILPADPDVR

-1432 EGGIMVRQDVSTAM
+1432 EGGIMVRQSVSAAM

-1480 QRLNQLYDAY
+1480 RRLNRLYDAY
-1490 TAKHGLISNRENKR
+1490 TAKYGLISNRENKR

-1541 RRPVEHTETAAEALA
+1541 HRPVEHTETAAEALA

-1563 RVDMEYMSRLCGR
+1563 RVDIAYMSRLCGR

-1654 EAAAKA
+1654 EAATNDDASY
-1660 DPSFNVNVEALR
+1660 DINVEALK

-1689 ATWIEPRYIEQF
+1689 ATWIEPHYIEQF

-1715 MDVSYSPYT
+1715 MSVNYSPYT
-1724 SEWHIDGKSAVGAN
+1724 SEWRIEGKSAVSAN
-1738 DVNACSTYGTSRIN
+1738 DVNAFSTYGTSRIS

-1766 RIYDKIEDADG
+1766 RIYDKIVDSDG

-1791 QQKQQVIK
+1791 QQKQQIIK

-1808 DPKRRETLAAR
+1808 DPKRRETLVAK

-1834 SHLTFPGMNPEI
+1834 SHLTFPGKNPEI
-1846 ELREHQRSAIA
+1846 ELREHQRNAIA
-1857 RILYGGNSLLAHEVG
+1857 RILYGGNTLLAHEVG

-1907 ASEFLRLYPSANIL
+1907 ASEFLRLYPSANVL
-1921 VAEKGDF
+1921 VATKKDF
-1928 NPANRK
+1928 EPANRK

-1971 EIEDITE
+1971 EIEEITE

-1993 KSMEKTKK
+1993 KAMEKTKK

-2105 LERLGLSHFDS
+2105 LEHLGLGHFDS

-2157 EVVDIKTSDQLN
+2157 EVADIKTSDQLN
-2169 LPTPEVVYHNE
+2169 LPKPEVVYHNE
-2180 VSQPTEIQKKLVQEL
+2180 VSQTTEIQKKLVQEL

-2233 LLPDEP
+2233 LLPDAD

-2247 DNVFRIWLEG
+2247 DNVFRIWQDG
-2257 ADKKLTQLI
+2257 AGEKLTQLI

-2283 KTKLISRGVP
+2283 KKKLADRGVP
-2293 ESEIAFIHTA
+2293 ESEIAFIHAA
-2303 DTNMKKKELFAKV
+2303 DTDMKKKELFAKV

-2498 DSFAGIELQGLH
+2498 DGLAGIELQGQH

-2536 GSFRGFDVEVSLE
+2536 GSFRGFDVAVSLE

-2558 KGTLEHHVE
+2558 KGALEYHVE
-2567 LGADARGNISRIENA
+2567 LGADARGNVTRIENA

-2589 LGALNTRLAD
+2589 LGAFHAHLSD
-2599 LQRQV
+2599 LERQV

-2639 NSEPPEAEKPSVLA
+2639 TTEPQEAEKPSVLA
-2653 KLKEPMP
+2653 KLKEPIP
-2660 LYEPKNAPSKEACR
+2660 LYEPKTHQVKYEEACR

>member
-1 MQMYFISKWRHLQEL
+1 MP
-16 SFAKGGLTTP
+16 AKVDTYL
-26 DKLNSIA
+26 DLAREA
-33 ALADDALRRAVDSH
+33 ALGLSGSVGAWTAFLDTA
-47 TEWASLLVT
+47 
-56 ISRLYKYP
+56 SRLYKYP

-101 IALVD
+101 IALMD
-106 NSGDS
+106 NSGDT
-111 PRLRYVF
+111 PKLRYVF
-118 DIADTGTR
+118 DISDTGTR

-141 LTEVQFGLKQDFGA
+141 LTEVQLGLKQDFGA

-161 SQLQDAARNLAEM
+161 SQLQDSARNLAEM
-174 YFDAHRHDMA
+174 YFDAHRHDIG

-193 GYDEGELRDSFIK
+193 GYDESELRDSFIK
-206 ATYVST
+206 AAYAST

-239 DTSEAV
+239 DTPEAV
-245 TALGTAVSENTQ
+245 TALGTAVSEISGQ
-257 MVLRQIERTIRS
+257 VLRQIERTVRRE
-269 YERSQNHD
+269 ERSRTYGTELYD
-277 RDNLH
+277 
-282 DRERRPTSEP
+282 ERRSIAARA

-303 REAETALPP
+303 REAETALPQ
-312 GAPAHPVEPASDER
+312 GAPAHPVEPDGTER
-326 DAVAAPTRDRSGGA
+326 DAVAAPPRDRSGGA
-340 TADRPDAAEAGGGS
+340 TADRPDAAEAGVGS

-365 AEVDGPHEQLQGPG
+365 DEVDRPHEQLQGPG
-379 RRSSSERIDLQLNL
+379 RRSSSERINLQLNL

-431 AEFEKRRSIDEIAA
+431 AELEKRRSVDEIAA
-445 FLPTVYRGG
+445 FLPTVYHGG
-454 NGFTIDGVKYAVWY
+454 NGFTVDGYKYAVWFS
-468 AEDGIRVAQGEQA
+468 EDGIRVAQGEQA

-493 EAAARIGELLDAE
+493 DAAVRIGELLGDG
-506 RYATKG
+506 RFATKG

-585 KADRGVLRF
+585 KADPDVLYA

-603 VSLAAQLLDRR
+603 DLLESQRLERR
-614 KFASDMERVP
+614 KFASDMERAP

-649 WRIFGYFTEEH
+649 WRIFRYFTEEH
-660 SRSEKAAVLKDLYG
+660 SRSEKAAALKELYG
-674 TGGHSHALSG
+674 TGGRGHAPSG
-684 ASWSDEWHDAKGI
+684 ASGSNESYDAKGI
-697 RLEKRGCEDV
+697 RLEKLGCEVV
-707 NLTWS
+707 NLKWS

-740 AAYAQYRDVKADHAD
+740 AAYAKYRDVKASNSDA
-755 DIVLVGHG
+755 IVLVEHSGS
-763 GNYYAY
+763 YYAY
-769 RPDAEEVSDALDL
+769 RPDAEEISRTLDL
-782 RVKHAGGLDYV
+782 RVKHAGGLDFV
-793 VIPGAQLDDALEKL
+793 AFPGEQLDDALEKL
-807 RWRRALSYV
+807 RSRSAVSYV
-816 DEVGAAHTLPFVI
+816 DEAGVEHTLPFI
-829 PDAEREQYEKQ
+829 ISDAEREQYEKQ
-840 LVEALVN
+840 LVEALAN

-855 RNSDSQNARDEGFAA
+855 RNSDSQNAIDEGFAA

-897 RNDVLAAAH
+897 RNDVLAAAY

-911 HPAVLQSQEPTASA
+911 RPAVLQPRDPPASA

-946 SYVEL
+946 GYVEL

-976 ERNRHITDYLEQKAA
+976 ERNRHITDYLEQEAA
-991 EHSAAEPVQ
+991 EHSADEPVQ
-1000 PKEPVPSDEAKPVV
+1000 PEESVPPDEAKPVV

-1022 QGFPSIAAAEEAAL
+1022 QGFPSVAAAEEAAF
-1036 EEFQKETRRRARN
+1036 EEFRKETRRRARN

-1059 GGAKAKCR
+1059 GGAKTKCR
-1067 ANIEAIR
+1067 ANIEAIQ
-1074 LLKYLEEN
+1074 LLKYLERN

-1091 VKLSGYVGWGG
+1091 DKLSVYVGWGG
-1102 IPEVFDESKPDWSK
+1102 IPEVFDENKPDWSK

-1129 YEAARGSTLNAHYTS
+1129 YDAARGSTLNAHYTS
-1144 PAVIRAIYEAVG
+1144 PAVIKAIYEAVG
-1156 SMGFEGGRILEPSM
+1156 SIGFEGGRILEPSM

-1183 ANSQLYGVEL
+1183 ADSQLYGVEL

-1207 ADITVAGFETTSRP
+1207 ANITVAGFETTNRP
-1221 GFYDLA
+1221 GYFDLA

-1232 FGQYQVHDPEYGRL
+1232 FGQYQVHDPEYDRL

-1266 IVAFVTSR
+1266 IAAFVTSR

-1286 YLAERGELLG
+1286 YIAERGELLG

-1337 ENEDGFAINNYFLQR
+1337 ENEDGFAINNYFLQH
-1352 PDMVLGTPSAESTQ
+1352 PEMVLGTPSAESTQ

-1397 TEREIEEAER
+1397 TERDVEEAENT
-1407 SDILPADPDVR
+1407 DILPADPDVR

-1432 EGGIMVRQDVSTAM
+1432 EGGIMVRQSVSAAM

-1563 RVDMEYMSRLCGR
+1563 RVDIAYMSRLCGR

-1654 EAAAKA
+1654 EAAAKDDA
-1660 DPSFNVNVEALR
+1660 SFNINVEALK

-1689 ATWIEPRYIEQF
+1689 ATWIEPRCIEQF

-1738 DVNACSTYGTSRIN
+1738 DVNACSTYGTSRMN

-1808 DPKRRETLAAR
+1808 DPKRRETLVAK

-1846 ELREHQRSAIA
+1846 KLREHQRNAIA
-1857 RILYGGNSLLAHEVG
+1857 RILYGGNTLLAHEVG

-1907 ASEFLRLYPSANIL
+1907 ASEFLRLYPSANVL
-1921 VAEKGDF
+1921 VATKKDF
-1928 NPANRK
+1928 EPANRK

-1971 EIEDITE
+1971 EIEEITE
-1978 GINQLKRSSGERFSI
+1978 GINQLRRSSGERFSI

-2023 LGVDR
+2023 LGIDR

-2072 LTGSRGVVFATGT
+2072 LTGSRGIVFATGT

-2157 EVVDIKTSDQLN
+2157 EAADIKTADQLM
-2169 LPTPEVVYHNE
+2169 LPTPEVMYHNE

-2283 KTKLISRGVP
+2283 KKKLVARGVP
-2293 ESEIAFIHTA
+2293 ENEIAFIHAA
-2303 DTNMKKKELFAKV
+2303 DTDMKKKELFAKV

-2322 VLLGSTAKMGAGT
+2322 VLIGSTAKMGAGT
-2335 NVQDRLIA
+2335 NVQDRLVA

-2498 DSFAGIELQGLH
+2498 DGLAGIELQGQH

-2527 VQDTQPVHI
+2527 VQDTQPVHV

-2558 KGTLEHHVE
+2558 KGALEHHVE
-2567 LGADARGNISRIENA
+2567 LGADARGNVTRIENA

-2589 LGALNTRLAD
+2589 LGALNTRLSD
-2599 LQRQV
+2599 LERQV

-2639 NSEPPEAEKPSVLA
+2639 TAEPQEAEKPSVLA
-2653 KLKEPMP
+2653 KLKEPIP
-2660 LYEPKNAPSKEACR
+2660 LYEPKQHQAKEACR

>member
-1 MQMYFISKWRHLQEL
+1 MP
-16 SFAKGGLTTP
+16 AKVDTYLDLARETAQVLAGNAGAWTTFL
-26 DKLNSIA
+26 DTA
-33 ALADDALRRAVDSH
+33 
-47 TEWASLLVT
+47 
-56 ISRLYKYP
+56 SRLYKYP

-106 NSGDS
+106 NSGDA

-134 WAVNDAN
+134 WQIDTGNIEAVSSALEDS
-141 LTEVQFGLKQDFGA
+141 FGA
-155 DGKWLS
+155 ERGVSLA
-161 SQLQDAARNLAEM
+161 SQLEAAAALLVDEYWMGNSRDIL
-174 YFDAHRHDMA
+174 D
-184 GIVDGSLMA
+184 IVDGSSLEE
-193 GYDEGELRDSFIK
+193 YDDFNIGVSFRNAATVSIAHTLLR
-206 ATYVST
+206 
-212 AYALL
+212 
-217 SRCGYDPAAYFD
+217 RCGFEPENYLEPQDY
-229 EADFA
+229 EAVF
-234 FLSEW
+234 EW
-239 DTSEAV
+239 ETPEAV
-245 TALGTAVSENTQ
+245 TALGTAVSEISGI
-257 MVLRQIERTIRS
+257 VLRQIERTVRRE
-269 YERSQNHD
+269 ERSRTHGTELYD
-277 RDNLH
+277 EGRSIAA
-282 DRERRPTSEP
+282 RA

-303 REAETALPP
+303 REDAPEVSA
-312 GAPAHPVEPASDER
+312 GAQAHTVEPDGTER
-326 DAVAAPTRDRSGGA
+326 DAVAAPARDRGSSA
-340 TADRPDAAEAGGGS
+340 EPHRPDAAEAGGGS
-354 GRNRGAESRRP
+354 GRDGGTESSRP
-365 AEVDGPHEQLQGPG
+365 DEVDGTYQQLQGPG

-407 FPQEVVDDVLR
+407 FPQEVMDDVLR
-418 LGGNTDELRMRVV
+418 LGGNTDGLRMRVV
-431 AEFEKRRSIDEIAA
+431 AELEKRRSIDEIAA

-454 NGFTIDGVKYAVWY
+454 NGFTVNGDKYAVWY
-468 AEDGIRVAQGEQA
+468 TDDGIRIAQGEQA

-493 EAAARIGELLDAE
+493 EAAVRIGELLDAG
-506 RYATKG
+506 RYATKD

-518 DYERE
+518 DYEHE
-523 LIAQKLWNLCRDLSE
+523 LIAQKLWHLCRDLSE

-578 LAFREAY
+578 LDFREAY
-585 KADRGVLRF
+585 KADPDVLYA

-603 VSLAAQLLDRR
+603 VSLAAQLLERR
-614 KFASDMERVP
+614 KFASDMERLP
-624 EVNSFIT
+624 NAYGLIT
-631 QDEIDKELCRGG
+631 QDEIDKVLCRGG
-643 GIAGSK
+643 GRADSK
-649 WRIFGYFTEEH
+649 WRIFRYFTEEH
-660 SRSEKAAVLKDLYG
+660 SRSEKAAALKELYG
-674 TGGHSHALSG
+674 TGGRGHALSG
-684 ASWSDEWHDAKGI
+684 ASGSNESYDAKGI

-740 AAYAQYRDVKADHAD
+740 AAYAKYRDVKASNSDA
-755 DIVLVGHG
+755 IVLVEHSGS
-763 GNYYAY
+763 YYAY
-769 RPDAEEVSDALDL
+769 RPDAEEISRTLDL

-793 VIPGAQLDDALEKL
+793 VIPGEQLDDALEKL
-807 RWRRALSYV
+807 RWRRAVSYV
-816 DEVGAAHTLPFVI
+816 DAAGAAHTLPFVI
-829 PDAEREQYEKQ
+829 SDTEREQYEKM

-855 RNSDSQNARDEGFAA
+855 RNSDRQNAIDEGFAA
-870 IRRIAAESTDMRFL
+870 IRRIAAASTDMRFQ
-884 KLYHDNAEFRNGL
+884 KPYNDNAEFRNGL
-897 RNDVLAAAH
+897 RNDVLAAAY

-911 HPAVLQSQEPTASA
+911 RGNVDVEQSETSHEPT
-925 YGVGDFVWL
+925 
-934 DGQEFKITDLQR
+934 
-946 SYVEL
+946 
-951 LPPELPYPI
+951 
-960 YRTERRADFE
+960 
-970 RLLRRD
+970 
-976 ERNRHITDYLEQKAA
+976 
-991 EHSAAEPVQ
+991 
-1000 PKEPVPSDEAKPVV
+1000 PVV

-1022 QGFPSIAAAEEAAL
+1022 QGFPSVAAAEEAAL

-1059 GGAKAKCR
+1059 GGAKTKCR
-1067 ANIEAIR
+1067 ANIEAIQ
-1074 LLKYLEEN
+1074 LLKYLERN

-1091 VKLSGYVGWGG
+1091 DVLSRYVGWGG
-1102 IPEVFDESKPDWSK
+1102 IPEVFDESKSEWSK

-1177 LLPENM
+1177 LLPESM
-1183 ANSQLYGVEL
+1183 ANSRLYGVEL

-1207 ADITVAGFETTSRP
+1207 ANITVAGFETTNRP
-1221 GFYDLA
+1221 GFFDLA

-1232 FGQYQVHDPEYGRL
+1232 FGQYQVHDPEYDRL

-1286 YLAERGELLG
+1286 YLAERGEMLG

-1323 EQPLTELP
+1323 EAPATELP
-1331 DWVHVG
+1331 EWVHVG
-1337 ENEDGFAINNYFLQR
+1337 TTPEGFTVNRYFLDH
-1352 PDMVLGTPSAESTQ
+1352 PEMVLGTPSAESTQ

-1397 TEREIEEAER
+1397 TERDVEEAENT
-1407 SDILPADPDVR
+1407 DILPADPDVR

-1432 EGGIMVRQDVSTAM
+1432 EGGIMVRQSVSAAM

-1563 RVDMEYMSRLCGR
+1563 RVDIAYMSRLCGR

-1645 NVREKLREA
+1645 NVRVKLREA
-1654 EAAAKA
+1654 EAAAKNDA
-1660 DPSFNVNVEALR
+1660 SYSINVEALK

-1689 ATWIEPRYIEQF
+1689 ATWIEPRCIEQF

-1715 MDVSYSPYT
+1715 MSVNYSPYT
-1724 SEWHIDGKSAVGAN
+1724 SEWRIEGKSAVSAT
-1738 DVNACSTYGTSRIN
+1738 DVNAFSTYGTSRIS

-1808 DPKRRETLAAR
+1808 DADRRQTLVAK

-1846 ELREHQRSAIA
+1846 ELREHQRNAIA

-1907 ASEFLRLYPSANIL
+1907 ASEFLRLYPSANVL
-1921 VAEKGDF
+1921 VATKKDF
-1928 NPANRK
+1928 EPANRK

-1971 EIEDITE
+1971 EIEEITE

-2028 LFVDEAHSHKN
+2028 LFVDEAHSYKN

-2072 LTGSRGVVFATGT
+2072 LTGSRGIVFATGT

-2105 LERLGLSHFDS
+2105 LERLGLGHFDS

-2157 EVVDIKTSDQLN
+2157 EVADIKTADQLM

-2180 VSQPTEIQKKLVQEL
+2180 VSQPTEIQRKLVQEL

-2239 GTKVNRCV
+2239 GTKVNKCV
-2247 DNVFRIWLEG
+2247 DNVFRIWQDG
-2257 ADKKLTQLI
+2257 AGEKLTQLI

-2276 FNIYDDI
+2276 FNVYDDI
-2283 KTKLISRGVP
+2283 KGKLAARGVP
-2293 ESEIAFIHTA
+2293 ESEIAFIHAA
-2303 DTNMKKKELFAKV
+2303 DTEAKKKELFAKV

-2335 NVQDRLIA
+2335 NVQDRLVA

-2428 CAGDPRIREKMDLD
+2428 CAGDPRIKEKMDLD

-2463 DRLLQYYPRE
+2463 DRLLQYFPRE

-2498 DSFAGIELQGLH
+2498 DGLAGIELQGRQ

-2517 GEALLNILPT
+2517 GEALMQILPT
-2527 VQDTQPVHI
+2527 IMDTEPVHV

-2549 AFGKHVLTL
+2549 QFGKHVLTL

-2567 LGADARGNISRIENA
+2567 LGADARGNVTRIENA
-2582 LTALDKK
+2582 MTALDKK
-2589 LGALNTRLAD
+2589 LGAFHAHLSD
-2599 LQRQV
+2599 LERQV

-2639 NSEPPEAEKPSVLA
+2639 NAEPQEAEKPSVLA
-2653 KLKEPMP
+2653 KLKEPIP
-2660 LYEPKNAPSKEACR
+2660 LYEPKTHQVKYEEACR